1 MSIVLSN
8 SHIPLTKIW
17 DFLFKLEY
25 LSFISYGIKIME
37 IKDHTCLADAI
48 NIRLV
53 AIVGSIAL
61 RSHDMTSFFV
71 ALQSAILVSLISGIR
86 DRRTAG

>member
-1 MSIVLSN
+1 L
-8 SHIPLTKIW
+8 

-61 RSHDMTSFFV
+61 RSHDMTS
-71 ALQSAILVSLISGIR
+71 
-86 DRRTAG
+86 